1 MNHRSMDPASEPRG
15 PSRHEAAL
23 AGRELPENESN
34 YPEATAW
41 GYMPCHG
48 LFVRHVAG
56 LLLRDLRFFTAKPDA
71 RPALICH
78 DTADLRVDGLE
89 LDGEV
94 TADWLIELRDV
105 REAVFHNTTPPRG
118 TRTWVRVAGAKSK
131 GILLLPDALRAVKKP
146 LELGT
151 AVVPEAGSLRPVH
164 P

>member
-1 MNHRSMDPASEPRG
+1 V
-15 PSRHEAAL
+15 PSGGTPDL
-23 AGRELPENESN
+23 AGRELPENETN
-34 YPEATAW
+34 YPEATGW
-41 GYMPCHG
+41 GQMPCHG

-56 LLLRDLRFFTAKPDA
+56 LLLRDVRFFTEKPDA

-105 REAVFHNTTPPRG
+105 REAVFHNTNPPRG

-131 GILLLPDALRAVKKP
+131 GILLLPDAVRDVQKP
-146 LELGT
+146 LELGEGV
-151 AVVPEAGSLRPVH
+151 APEAVSLRPVPQEYH
-164 P
+164 E